1 MVGFNAD
8 APSRAACVDAVGLRY
23 FESVLV
29 LFGFAAARIAFYP
42 IWVWRRP
49 RSVNSDL
56 LAV

>member
-23 FESVLV
+23 FETVS
-29 LFGFAAARIAFYP
+29 GFAAAPIAFYP

-49 RSVNSDL
+49 QSVNNDL